1 MMASG
6 LRAVSW
12 ARNSSLV
19 LMRSGWVMG
28 RFSLQRGLFDR
39 RGDEFEAAAF
49 GAVGLGDDEMD
60 AESGRDQLFERGDGE
75 ARRAAENEIE
85 RHW

>member
-28 RFSLQRGLFDR
+28 RLSFRADCLT
-39 RGDEFEAAAF
+39 GDCNEFEAAAF
-49 GAVGLGDDEMD
+49 GAVGLGDDEVD
-60 AESGRDQLFERGDGE
+60 AEAGGDKFLERRDGE
-75 ARRAAENEIE
+75 ARGAAEDEI
-85 RHW
+85 